1 MKKIQLV
8 LLVLFLTSFGLMAQS
23 GGKPKYLKPTNFTK
37 KVSTITSGK
46 TRNYYS
52 LHTVKPSVITVTG
65 PGKLRVI
72 SRGRFKPAAGVKI
85 KYEIF
90 YTVDAGARKSALVNA
105 AERSKNATYLNET
118 LGVPAQNR
126 EFEIEIESG
135 THNIEFLLKDSIV
148 PVAVRYV
155 FTPAK
160 QKKQEWMAYSP
171 LQPSEPVDLISKEST
186 VTYYRFSTTKP
197 LKIEINGPAELRL
210 MSRIEM
216 QYQMKGKIDYRV
228 QVKENDKVLNTYQLS
243 SDRSESAAYKDRND
257 LIPGKAREFVIDVPK
272 GKHIYEIGTLDQD
285 KNTVLGRI
293 MLPKKDVKLVK

>member
-1 MKKIQLV
+1 MKKIQFVCLI
-8 LLVLFLTSFGLMAQS
+8 LFLLSMGVMAQS
-23 GGKPKYLKPTNFTK
+23 GGKPKYLKPTNFQK
-37 KVSTITSGK
+37 RVSTITSGK

-52 LHTVKPSVITVTG
+52 LHTVKPSVITVNG

-72 SRGRFKPAAGVKI
+72 SRGRFKPGVGDKI

-90 YTVDAGARKSALVNA
+90 YTVDAGSRKSAMVNA
-105 AERSKNATYLNET
+105 AERSKNATYVNAA
-118 LGVPAQNR
+118 LGVPGQNR
-126 EFEIEIESG
+126 EFVIDLERG
-135 THNIEFLLKDSIV
+135 THTIEFLLKDSLV

-171 LQPSEPVDLISKEST
+171 LQPSEPVDLISKEAA
-186 VTYYRFSTTKP
+186 VTYYRFSAAKP
-197 LKIEINGPAELRL
+197 LKIEVNGPAELRF
-210 MSRIEM
+210 MTRIEI

-243 SDRSESAAYKDRND
+243 SSRSEMAAYKDHQD
-257 LIPGKAREFVIDVPK
+257 IVPGKACEFVIDVPK

>member
-1 MKKIQLV
+1 MKKIQFVCLI
-8 LLVLFLTSFGLMAQS
+8 LFLLSMGVMAQS
-23 GGKPKYLKPTNFTK
+23 GGKPKYLKPTNFQKRVAT
-37 KVSTITSGK
+37 VTSGK

-52 LHTVKPSVITVTG
+52 LHTVKPSVITVNG

-72 SRGRFKPAAGVKI
+72 SRGRFKPATGDKI

-105 AERSKNATYLNET
+105 AERSKNATYVNGT

-126 EFEIEIESG
+126 EFEIVLERG
-135 THNIEFLLKDSIV
+135 THTIEFLLKDSIV

-155 FTPAK
+155 FVPSK
-160 QKKQEWMAYSP
+160 PKKQEWMAFSP

-186 VTYYRFSTTKP
+186 VTYYRFSDGKP
-197 LKIEINGPAELRL
+197 LKIEVNGPAELRVMTRL
-210 MSRIEM
+210 EM

-228 QVKENDKVLNTYQLS
+228 QVKENNMVLNTYQLS
-243 SDRSESAAYKDRND
+243 SDRSEMAAYKDRKD
-257 LIPGKAREFVIDVPK
+257 VVPGKAREFVIDVPK
-272 GKHIYEIGTLDQD
+272 GKHVFEINSPD